1 MDDLLQR
8 VRRCEALQQPEWGD
22 PSRLRDVQ
30 AYLRGSPAL
39 IRAGDILA
47 LRATLARVARGE
59 ALVVQ
64 CGDCA
69 EDMDDHHAENVA
81 RKAAVLELL
90 AGALRLAGR
99 RPVIRVGRI
108 AGQYAKPR
116 SKPHEQVGEQTLP
129 VYRGDMVNGREA
141 HAEQRRA
148 DPQRILKGYA
158 AARNIMRHLGWDAAS
173 GQEANASP
181 VWTSH
186 EMLLLDYE
194 LSMLREDEQRRVYLG
209 STHWPWIGERTRQVD
224 GAHVAL
230 LAEVLNPVACKVGP
244 EIGRDQLLALCE
256 RLDPR
261 REPGRLTLIARM
273 GAQKV
278 GERLPPLV
286 EAVRAAGHPVIWLSD
301 PMHGNTI
308 VAPCGNKTRLVRS
321 IAEEVAA
328 FRLAVSGSGGVAAG
342 LHLETTPDDVTE
354 CVADSSGLHQVSR
367 HYTSLCDPRLNPWQA
382 LSAGDGLVRRRSD
395 PERNLPPGDRG
406 MSGIPEI
413 TAYPLPTAQQL
424 PANLARWSLE
434 PRRAVLLVH
443 DMQRYFLRPLPESL
457 RAGLVA
463 NAARLRR
470 WCVEQGVQIAYTAQ
484 PGSMTEEQRGLLKD
498 FWGPGM
504 RASPA
509 DREVVEE
516 LAPGPDDWLLT
527 KWRYSAFFHSDLL
540 QRMRAAGRDQLVLC
554 GVYAHV
560 GVLISTVDAY
570 SNDIQPFLVADAI
583 ADFSEAHHRMAL
595 EYAASR
601 CAMVVTTDEVLE

>member
-99 RPVIRVGRI
+99 R
-108 AGQYAKPR
+108 
-116 SKPHEQVGEQTLP
+116 H
-129 VYRGDMVNGREA
+129 
-141 HAEQRRA
+141 
-148 DPQRILKGYA
+148 
-158 AARNIMRHLGWDAAS
+158 AAS

-382 LSAGDGLVRRRSD
+382 LSAV
-395 PERNLPPGDRG
+395 
-406 MSGIPEI
+406 MAWSGAEAIPSA
-413 TAYPLPTAQQL
+413 TFPLET
-424 PANLARWSLE
+424 
-434 PRRAVLLVH
+434 
-443 DMQRYFLRPLPESL
+443 
-457 RAGLVA
+457 VA
-463 NAARLRR
+463 
-470 WCVEQGVQIAYTAQ
+470 
-484 PGSMTEEQRGLLKD
+484 
-498 FWGPGM
+498 
-504 RASPA
+504 
-509 DREVVEE
+509 
-516 LAPGPDDWLLT
+516 
-527 KWRYSAFFHSDLL
+527 
-540 QRMRAAGRDQLVLC
+540 
-554 GVYAHV
+554 
-560 GVLISTVDAY
+560 
-570 SNDIQPFLVADAI
+570 
-583 ADFSEAHHRMAL
+583 
-595 EYAASR
+595 
-601 CAMVVTTDEVLE
+601 

>member
-99 RPVIRVGRI
+99 R
-108 AGQYAKPR
+108 
-116 SKPHEQVGEQTLP
+116 
-129 VYRGDMVNGREA
+129 
-141 HAEQRRA
+141 QRRA

-382 LSAGDGLVRRRSD
+382 LSAV
-395 PERNLPPGDRG
+395 
-406 MSGIPEI
+406 MAWSGAEAIPSA
-413 TAYPLPTAQQL
+413 TFPLET
-424 PANLARWSLE
+424 
-434 PRRAVLLVH
+434 
-443 DMQRYFLRPLPESL
+443 
-457 RAGLVA
+457 VA
-463 NAARLRR
+463 
-470 WCVEQGVQIAYTAQ
+470 
-484 PGSMTEEQRGLLKD
+484 
-498 FWGPGM
+498 
-504 RASPA
+504 
-509 DREVVEE
+509 
-516 LAPGPDDWLLT
+516 
-527 KWRYSAFFHSDLL
+527 
-540 QRMRAAGRDQLVLC
+540 
-554 GVYAHV
+554 
-560 GVLISTVDAY
+560 
-570 SNDIQPFLVADAI
+570 
-583 ADFSEAHHRMAL
+583 
-595 EYAASR
+595 
-601 CAMVVTTDEVLE
+601 

>member
-209 STHWPWIGERTRQVD
+209 STHWPWMDAASGQEANASPVWTSHEMLLLDYELSMLREDEQRRVYLGSTHWPWIGERTRQVD

-354 CVADSSGLHQVSR
+354 CVADSSGLHQVGR

-382 LSAGDGLVRRRSD
+382 LSAVMAWAGAEATPSA
-395 PERNLPPGDRG
+395 
-406 MSGIPEI
+406 
-413 TAYPLPTAQQL
+413 TFPLET
-424 PANLARWSLE
+424 
-434 PRRAVLLVH
+434 
-443 DMQRYFLRPLPESL
+443 
-457 RAGLVA
+457 VA
-463 NAARLRR
+463 
-470 WCVEQGVQIAYTAQ
+470 
-484 PGSMTEEQRGLLKD
+484 
-498 FWGPGM
+498 
-504 RASPA
+504 
-509 DREVVEE
+509 
-516 LAPGPDDWLLT
+516 
-527 KWRYSAFFHSDLL
+527 
-540 QRMRAAGRDQLVLC
+540 
-554 GVYAHV
+554 
-560 GVLISTVDAY
+560 
-570 SNDIQPFLVADAI
+570 
-583 ADFSEAHHRMAL
+583 
-595 EYAASR
+595 
-601 CAMVVTTDEVLE
+601 

>member
-1 MDDLLQR
+1 MATSYSARSRAIEPFHVMALLARANELQVAGHDVIHLEIGEPDFTTAEPIVEAGRAALAAGHTRYTAARGLPALREQVAAKVAAFYGRR
-8 VRRCEALQQPEWGD
+8 VSADAEVTIVPGATEGIFCA
-22 PSRLRDVQ
+22 VQ
-30 AYLRGSPAL
+30 AL

-382 LSAGDGLVRRRSD
+382 LSAV
-395 PERNLPPGDRG
+395 
-406 MSGIPEI
+406 MAWSGAEAIPSA
-413 TAYPLPTAQQL
+413 TFPLET
-424 PANLARWSLE
+424 
-434 PRRAVLLVH
+434 
-443 DMQRYFLRPLPESL
+443 
-457 RAGLVA
+457 VA
-463 NAARLRR
+463 
-470 WCVEQGVQIAYTAQ
+470 
-484 PGSMTEEQRGLLKD
+484 
-498 FWGPGM
+498 
-504 RASPA
+504 
-509 DREVVEE
+509 
-516 LAPGPDDWLLT
+516 
-527 KWRYSAFFHSDLL
+527 
-540 QRMRAAGRDQLVLC
+540 
-554 GVYAHV
+554 
-560 GVLISTVDAY
+560 
-570 SNDIQPFLVADAI
+570 
-583 ADFSEAHHRMAL
+583 
-595 EYAASR
+595 
-601 CAMVVTTDEVLE
+601 

>member
-1 MDDLLQR
+1 MVGRVVAVGHAVEQGLLVEADAAYLLDQVAALVVAVHQAVAGTFDGAQAADALVAVGGEVVAVLYVEARVARRVALDQAIEGVVAILGDRTASVGAADDVAGGVVLEGGGAAVRADQSGQVAEAVVFVAGGDAARVLDLGEVVLGVVGELGLAAEMDDLLQR

-194 LSMLREDEQRRVYLG
+194 LSMLREDEQRRV
-209 STHWPWIGERTRQVD
+209 
-224 GAHVAL
+224 
-230 LAEVLNPVACKVGP
+230 
-244 EIGRDQLLALCE
+244 
-256 RLDPR
+256 
-261 REPGRLTLIARM
+261 
-273 GAQKV
+273 
-278 GERLPPLV
+278 
-286 EAVRAAGHPVIWLSD
+286 
-301 PMHGNTI
+301 
-308 VAPCGNKTRLVRS
+308 
-321 IAEEVAA
+321 
-328 FRLAVSGSGGVAAG
+328 
-342 LHLETTPDDVTE
+342 
-354 CVADSSGLHQVSR
+354 
-367 HYTSLCDPRLNPWQA
+367 
-382 LSAGDGLVRRRSD
+382 
-395 PERNLPPGDRG
+395 
-406 MSGIPEI
+406 
-413 TAYPLPTAQQL
+413 
-424 PANLARWSLE
+424 
-434 PRRAVLLVH
+434 
-443 DMQRYFLRPLPESL
+443 
-457 RAGLVA
+457 
-463 NAARLRR
+463 
-470 WCVEQGVQIAYTAQ
+470 
-484 PGSMTEEQRGLLKD
+484 
-498 FWGPGM
+498 
-504 RASPA
+504 
-509 DREVVEE
+509 
-516 LAPGPDDWLLT
+516 
-527 KWRYSAFFHSDLL
+527 
-540 QRMRAAGRDQLVLC
+540 
-554 GVYAHV
+554 
-560 GVLISTVDAY
+560 
-570 SNDIQPFLVADAI
+570 
-583 ADFSEAHHRMAL
+583 
-595 EYAASR
+595 
-601 CAMVVTTDEVLE
+601 

>member
-256 RLDPR
+256 RLERTRQVDGAHVALLAEVLNPVACKVGPEIGRDQLLALCERLDPR

-382 LSAGDGLVRRRSD
+382 LSAV
-395 PERNLPPGDRG
+395 
-406 MSGIPEI
+406 MAWSGAEAIPSA
-413 TAYPLPTAQQL
+413 TFPLET
-424 PANLARWSLE
+424 
-434 PRRAVLLVH
+434 
-443 DMQRYFLRPLPESL
+443 
-457 RAGLVA
+457 VA
-463 NAARLRR
+463 
-470 WCVEQGVQIAYTAQ
+470 
-484 PGSMTEEQRGLLKD
+484 
-498 FWGPGM
+498 
-504 RASPA
+504 
-509 DREVVEE
+509 
-516 LAPGPDDWLLT
+516 
-527 KWRYSAFFHSDLL
+527 
-540 QRMRAAGRDQLVLC
+540 
-554 GVYAHV
+554 
-560 GVLISTVDAY
+560 
-570 SNDIQPFLVADAI
+570 
-583 ADFSEAHHRMAL
+583 
-595 EYAASR
+595 
-601 CAMVVTTDEVLE
+601 

>member
-148 DPQRILKGYA
+148 DPQRILYA

-354 CVADSSGLHQVSR
+354 CVADSSGLHQVGR

-382 LSAGDGLVRRRSD
+382 LSAVMAWAGAEASRAQPS
-395 PERNLPPGDRG
+395 PGDRG

-443 DMQRYFLRPLPESL
+443 DMQRYFLRLLPESL

-484 PGSMTEEQRGLLKD
+484 PGSMTEEQRGLLD
-498 FWGPGM
+498 FWG
-504 RASPA
+504 RAC
-509 DREVVEE
+509 
-516 LAPGPDDWLLT
+516 APVRPTARWSRS
-527 KWRYSAFFHSDLL
+527 WR
-540 QRMRAAGRDQLVLC
+540 RGR
-554 GVYAHV
+554 
-560 GVLISTVDAY
+560 
-570 SNDIQPFLVADAI
+570 
-583 ADFSEAHHRMAL
+583 
-595 EYAASR
+595 
-601 CAMVVTTDEVLE
+601 TTGC

>member
-1 MDDLLQR
+1 
-8 VRRCEALQQPEWGD
+8 
-22 PSRLRDVQ
+22 
-30 AYLRGSPAL
+30 
-39 IRAGDILA
+39 
-47 LRATLARVARGE
+47 
-59 ALVVQ
+59 
-64 CGDCA
+64 
-69 EDMDDHHAENVA
+69 
-81 RKAAVLELL
+81 
-90 AGALRLAGR
+90 
-99 RPVIRVGRI
+99 
-108 AGQYAKPR
+108 
-116 SKPHEQVGEQTLP
+116 
-129 VYRGDMVNGREA
+129 
-141 HAEQRRA
+141 
-148 DPQRILKGYA
+148 
-158 AARNIMRHLGWDAAS
+158 MRHLGWDAAS

-278 GERLPPLV
+278 ASACRRWWSGARG
-286 EAVRAAGHPVIWLSD
+286 RHPVIWLSD

-382 LSAGDGLVRRRSD
+382 LSAVMAWAGAEASRAQPS
-395 PERNLPPGDRG
+395 PGDRG

-498 FWGPGM
+498 FWG
-504 RASPA
+504 RAC
-509 DREVVEE
+509 
-516 LAPGPDDWLLT
+516 APVRPTARWSRS
-527 KWRYSAFFHSDLL
+527 WR
-540 QRMRAAGRDQLVLC
+540 RGR
-554 GVYAHV
+554 
-560 GVLISTVDAY
+560 
-570 SNDIQPFLVADAI
+570 
-583 ADFSEAHHRMAL
+583 
-595 EYAASR
+595 
-601 CAMVVTTDEVLE
+601 TTGC

>member
-230 LAEVLNPVACKVGP
+230 LAEVPAETRAQLSEN
-244 EIGRDQLLALCE
+244 RDALERWMRARLAEKALYE
-256 RLDPR
+256 QASAQDWQQRPQVK
-261 REPGRLTLIARM
+261 TLIDA
-273 GAQKV
+273 
-278 GERLPPLV
+278 
-286 EAVRAAGHPVIWLSD
+286 
-301 PMHGNTI
+301 
-308 VAPCGNKTRLVRS
+308 
-321 IAEEVAA
+321 
-328 FRLAVSGSGGVAAG
+328 
-342 LHLETTPDDVTE
+342 
-354 CVADSSGLHQVSR
+354 
-367 HYTSLCDPRLNPWQA
+367 
-382 LSAGDGLVRRRSD
+382 
-395 PERNLPPGDRG
+395 
-406 MSGIPEI
+406 
-413 TAYPLPTAQQL
+413 
-424 PANLARWSLE
+424 
-434 PRRAVLLVH
+434 
-443 DMQRYFLRPLPESL
+443 
-457 RAGLVA
+457 
-463 NAARLRR
+463 AARQIVLRTYLES
-470 WCVEQGVQIAYTAQ
+470 V
-484 PGSMTEEQRGLLKD
+484 
-498 FWGPGM
+498 
-504 RASPA
+504 
-509 DREVVEE
+509 
-516 LAPGPDDWLLT
+516 
-527 KWRYSAFFHSDLL
+527 
-540 QRMRAAGRDQLVLC
+540 
-554 GVYAHV
+554 
-560 GVLISTVDAY
+560 STVPEDYPSDAE
-570 SNDIQPFLVADAI
+570 L
-583 ADFSEAHHRMAL
+583 
-595 EYAASR
+595 
-601 CAMVVTTDEVLE
+601 

>member
-1 MDDLLQR
+1 MEDLLQR

-148 DPQRILKGYA
+148 DPQRIL
-158 AARNIMRHLGWDAAS
+158 N
-173 GQEANASP
+173 
-181 VWTSH
+181 
-186 EMLLLDYE
+186 
-194 LSMLREDEQRRVYLG
+194 
-209 STHWPWIGERTRQVD
+209 
-224 GAHVAL
+224 
-230 LAEVLNPVACKVGP
+230 
-244 EIGRDQLLALCE
+244 
-256 RLDPR
+256 
-261 REPGRLTLIARM
+261 
-273 GAQKV
+273 

-382 LSAGDGLVRRRSD
+382 LSAV
-395 PERNLPPGDRG
+395 
-406 MSGIPEI
+406 MAWSGAEAIPSA
-413 TAYPLPTAQQL
+413 TFPLET
-424 PANLARWSLE
+424 
-434 PRRAVLLVH
+434 
-443 DMQRYFLRPLPESL
+443 
-457 RAGLVA
+457 VA
-463 NAARLRR
+463 
-470 WCVEQGVQIAYTAQ
+470 
-484 PGSMTEEQRGLLKD
+484 
-498 FWGPGM
+498 
-504 RASPA
+504 
-509 DREVVEE
+509 
-516 LAPGPDDWLLT
+516 
-527 KWRYSAFFHSDLL
+527 
-540 QRMRAAGRDQLVLC
+540 
-554 GVYAHV
+554 
-560 GVLISTVDAY
+560 
-570 SNDIQPFLVADAI
+570 
-583 ADFSEAHHRMAL
+583 
-595 EYAASR
+595 
-601 CAMVVTTDEVLE
+601 

>member
-1 MDDLLQR
+1 M
-8 VRRCEALQQPEWGD
+8 
-22 PSRLRDVQ
+22 PSSAGPIRS
-30 AYLRGSPAL
+30 GSS
-39 IRAGDILA
+39 R
-47 LRATLARVARGE
+47 
-59 ALVVQ
+59 
-64 CGDCA
+64 
-69 EDMDDHHAENVA
+69 
-81 RKAAVLELL
+81 
-90 AGALRLAGR
+90 
-99 RPVIRVGRI
+99 
-108 AGQYAKPR
+108 
-116 SKPHEQVGEQTLP
+116 
-129 VYRGDMVNGREA
+129 
-141 HAEQRRA
+141 
-148 DPQRILKGYA
+148 GYA

-382 LSAGDGLVRRRSD
+382 LSAVMAWSGAEAIPSATF
-395 PERNLPPGDRG
+395 PGDRG

-434 PRRAVLLVH
+434 SRRAVLLVH

>member
-261 REPGRLTLIARM
+261 REPGPDADRADGRAEGRRAPAAAGGSGARGRAPGDLAERPDARQHHRRALRQQDPP
-273 GAQKV
+273 GAQHRRGGGGV
-278 GERLPPLV
+278 PPGGVRLRRRGR
-286 EAVRAAGHPVIWLSD
+286 RAAPGDHPGRRHRVRRRFQR
-301 PMHGNTI
+301 P
-308 VAPCGNKTRLVRS
+308 APGRP
-321 IAEEVAA
+321 A
-328 FRLAVSGSGGVAAG
+328 
-342 LHLETTPDDVTE
+342 
-354 CVADSSGLHQVSR
+354 LHQPLR
-367 HYTSLCDPRLNPWQA
+367 
-382 LSAGDGLVRRRSD
+382 SAAEPLAGAQRGDGLVRRRSD
-395 PERNLPPGDRG
+395 PERNLP
-406 MSGIPEI
+406 
-413 TAYPLPTAQQL
+413 
-424 PANLARWSLE
+424 LE
-434 PRRAVLLVH
+434 T
-443 DMQRYFLRPLPESL
+443 
-457 RAGLVA
+457 VA
-463 NAARLRR
+463 
-470 WCVEQGVQIAYTAQ
+470 
-484 PGSMTEEQRGLLKD
+484 
-498 FWGPGM
+498 
-504 RASPA
+504 
-509 DREVVEE
+509 
-516 LAPGPDDWLLT
+516 
-527 KWRYSAFFHSDLL
+527 
-540 QRMRAAGRDQLVLC
+540 
-554 GVYAHV
+554 
-560 GVLISTVDAY
+560 
-570 SNDIQPFLVADAI
+570 
-583 ADFSEAHHRMAL
+583 
-595 EYAASR
+595 
-601 CAMVVTTDEVLE
+601 

>member
-1 MDDLLQR
+1 MGR
-8 VRRCEALQQPEWGD
+8 SVAPARRAGVPARQSGADPRRRHPGPARDPGPGRPRRGAGGAVWRLRRGHGRPPCRERGAQGRRAGTAGRRPAPGRPAAGD
-22 PSRLRDVQ
+22 PRRAHRRAVRQAAFQAARAGRRADPAGLSRRHGQRPRGPCRAAPGRSAADPQ
-30 AYLRGSPAL
+30 GLRGGAQHHG
-39 IRAGDILA
+39 RE
-47 LRATLARVARGE
+47 RG
-59 ALVVQ
+59 AQ
-64 CGDCA
+64 GH
-69 EDMDDHHAENVA
+69 DHHAENVA

-382 LSAGDGLVRRRSD
+382 LSAV
-395 PERNLPPGDRG
+395 
-406 MSGIPEI
+406 MAWSGAEAIPSA
-413 TAYPLPTAQQL
+413 TFPLET
-424 PANLARWSLE
+424 
-434 PRRAVLLVH
+434 
-443 DMQRYFLRPLPESL
+443 
-457 RAGLVA
+457 VA
-463 NAARLRR
+463 
-470 WCVEQGVQIAYTAQ
+470 
-484 PGSMTEEQRGLLKD
+484 
-498 FWGPGM
+498 
-504 RASPA
+504 
-509 DREVVEE
+509 
-516 LAPGPDDWLLT
+516 
-527 KWRYSAFFHSDLL
+527 
-540 QRMRAAGRDQLVLC
+540 
-554 GVYAHV
+554 
-560 GVLISTVDAY
+560 
-570 SNDIQPFLVADAI
+570 
-583 ADFSEAHHRMAL
+583 
-595 EYAASR
+595 
-601 CAMVVTTDEVLE
+601 